1 MAKKESSKAFRIF
14 QFQFYDTTHVY
25 TSRKHEYS
33 SDLER
38 SIVYTNDIELY
49 MLYRLFVLQKLDDG
63 YQLAL
68 AHDVRVFYSVS
79 TYRL

>member
-25 TSRKHEYS
+25 IFRKHEYS
-33 SDLER
+33 SDLE
-38 SIVYTNDIELY
+38 SSVVYTNDIDLY
-49 MLYRLFVLQKLDDG
+49 LLYLLFVLQKLDDG
-63 YQLAL
+63 YRLAL
-68 AHDVRVFYSVS
+68 VHDVRVFYSVS